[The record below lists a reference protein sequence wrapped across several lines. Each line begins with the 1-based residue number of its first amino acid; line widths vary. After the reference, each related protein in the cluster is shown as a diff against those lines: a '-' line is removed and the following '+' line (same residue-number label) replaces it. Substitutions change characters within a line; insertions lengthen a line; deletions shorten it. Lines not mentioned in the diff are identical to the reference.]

1 MQEST
6 ALITDSYG
14 LLAVL
19 VLIPATLFYLA
30 ENTPLK
36 AFFQKVPVLVFAY
49 VVPSLFV
56 AANIIPS
63 EAPIYSDIMRFVLPA
78 SLLLLTLSI
87 DLKGIYNLGP
97 KALLLFFSATAGIV
111 IGGPIALFLFQSY
124 LPEDIWKGFAAL
136 AGSWTGGG
144 VNFVAV
150 GVAVGASE
158 SMLGMMVIVDVVV
171 AYTWTG
177 LLMFFASRYK
187 RIDAGNQADNSM
199 VERLREKV
207 ETFQK
212 ETARVSTTSDF
223 MVLIGVAFGAA
234 WLARQIGNWLPPIG
248 GIFDS
253 FAWMIVVV
261 TAFGVILSFTPFRKY
276 EGAGASKLGTL
287 MLYMLI
293 GVIGVKADFTLIA
306 EYPMLIAAGATW
318 MLIHVIIIYLIMR
331 FTRAP
336 LFFMAVGSQANVGGV
351 ASAPIV
357 ASAFHPALATV
368 GVLLGVAGYVI
379 GTYAGLLTAFLMR
392 LVAGG

>member
-19 VLIPATLFYLA
+19 VLIPAALFYLA

-56 AANIIPS
+56 VANIIPS

-124 LPEDIWKGFAAL
+124 LPDDIWKGFAAL

-187 RIDAGNQADNSM
+187 RIDARNQADNSM

-261 TAFGVILSFTPFRKY
+261 TGFGVILSFTPFRKY

-318 MLIHVIIIYLIMR
+318 MLIHIIIIYLIMR
-331 FTRAP
+331 FTKAP

-368 GVLLGVAGYVI
+368 GVLLGVAGYVV